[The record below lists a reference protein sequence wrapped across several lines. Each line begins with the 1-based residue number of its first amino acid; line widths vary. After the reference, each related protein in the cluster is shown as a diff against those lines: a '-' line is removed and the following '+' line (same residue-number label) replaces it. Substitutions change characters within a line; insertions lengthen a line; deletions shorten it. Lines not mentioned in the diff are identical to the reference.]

1 MSAKICFFD
10 LETSNL
16 NANVGTILT
25 AAWKF
30 LDNKKVHCVSI
41 DQFNSFK
48 KDPTNDKEVTKAVA
62 NALME
67 SDIICGW
74 YSARFDFPY
83 LQSRLLFH
91 GLKPLPKM
99 PHIDLWRTAKY
110 ELKLTSNRL
119 ASVSD
124 FLDLDDKTPIK
135 FREWLKAM
143 AGNKKS
149 IQYIRQ
155 HNIQDILVLEQA
167 YLKMRPLIQQHPNV
181 NIVTGRTDS
190 CPVCSVARLEA
201 RGYSIARTT
210 RTPRFHCRSCGAWSK
225 GRPQQIKGVV
235 IR

>member
-1 MSAKICFFD
+1 MTAKICFFD

-25 AAWKF
+25 AGWKF
-30 LDNKKVHCVSI
+30 LDSKKVHCVSV

-48 KDPTNDKEVTKAVA
+48 RDPTNDKEVAKAVA

-143 AGNKKS
+143 SGNKKS
-149 IQYIRQ
+149 IRYIRE

-181 NIVTGRTDS
+181 NIITEKLKS
-190 CPVCSVARLEA
+190 CPVCSSNRLQS
-201 RGYSIARTT
+201 RGYSISRVNK
-210 RTPRFHCRSCGAWSK
+210 TPRYHCQDCGSWSK
-225 GRPQQIKGVV
+225 GKA
-235 IR
+235 IRLKNLDIR